1 MTKARS
7 SQGSVRLCYVDAL
20 WRAAGVAHV
29 RRCPTAISPLAPS
42 KSKQCQARSRSGHKK
57 TQGEPADPKAKRSAH
72 PAKINKHKLAGQNE
86 ASAPSRLRGNYDIS
100 SIAVLVQ
107 HSSTHLPT
115 GFREAWSSTTPT
127 HASFYLRTDPEQPAM
142 MLVVQPCARRNNPAV
157 CRVHCA
163 LFGHTRPSYKPRSS
177 THLPTCFREAW
188 SSTTPP
194 MLRSTCALTRSSL
207 Q

>member
-1 MTKARS
+1 MAKERQGERS
-7 SQGSVRLCYVDAL
+7 EKLKVFEQRLFLKSAESRRRRK
-20 WRAAGVAHV
+20 RAAQLTAANENKVSPRTQKQKEAHN
-29 RRCPTAISPLAPS
+29 
-42 KSKQCQARSRSGHKK
+42 
-57 TQGEPADPKAKRSAH
+57 
-72 PAKINKHKLAGQNE
+72 PAKINKHKLAGQSE

-127 HASFYLRTDPEQPAM
+127 HASFYLCTDPEQPAV

-163 LFGHTRPSYKPRSS
+163 LFGHPRPSYKPRSS

-188 SSTTPP
+188 SSTTPTHASFYLCTDP
-194 MLRSTCALTRSSL
+194 EQPAMMLVVQPCPRN
-207 Q
+207 

>member
-1 MTKARS
+1 MSPRTQK
-7 SQGSVRLCYVDAL
+7 QKE
-20 WRAAGVAHV
+20 AHN
-29 RRCPTAISPLAPS
+29 P
-42 KSKQCQARSRSGHKK
+42 G
-57 TQGEPADPKAKRSAH
+57 
-72 PAKINKHKLAGQNE
+72 KINKHKLAGQNE

-127 HASFYLRTDPEQPAM
+127 HASFYLCTDPEQPAM
-142 MLVVQPCARRNNPAV
+142 MLVVQPCARRNNPSVSANLTV

-163 LFGHTRPSYKPRSS
+163 LFGHPRPSYKPRSS

-188 SSTTPP
+188 SSTTPTHASFYLCTDP
-194 MLRSTCALTRSSL
+194 EQPAMMMMMMMMLVVQPCPRN
-207 Q
+207 